1 MKMYIN
7 NYELMNSF
15 LMKGLFT
22 KNILIR
28 NFVRSFFKKKRS
40 TAMSTLLT
48 NVCEK
53 AGMQKKNMEKEQ
65 HVYLKK
71 QTTIF

>member
-1 MKMYIN
+1 MYIN

-28 NFVRSFFKKKRS
+28 NFVRSFFKKKKKHS
-40 TAMSTLLT
+40 
-48 NVCEK
+48 NVYFVDKC
-53 AGMQKKNMEKEQ
+53 
-65 HVYLKK
+65 V
-71 QTTIF
+71 

>member
-1 MKMYIN
+1 MYIN

-28 NFVRSFFKKKRS
+28 NFVRSFFKIKRS

-53 AGMQKKNMEKEQ
+53 AGMQKKIWKKSNMC
-65 HVYLKK
+65 
-71 QTTIF
+71 T